1 MYARREYSRGRCT
14 SRHEDSGIRGAVLKA
29 RHTAASSLLAVCH
42 HQDKRT
48 RKGQNT
54 NQKKDKN
61 EAETRPVKT
70 CALKVPKTFFKL
82 SAALHTDVTD
92 PSPVEC

>member
-48 RKGQNT
+48 RKAKTQTKKRTKMKLKPGQ
-54 NQKKDKN
+54 
-61 EAETRPVKT
+61 
-70 CALKVPKTFFKL
+70 
-82 SAALHTDVTD
+82 
-92 PSPVEC
+92 